1 MSAKV
6 DVFHVPLVS
15 KRLILHLI
23 FGQQL
28 TAFNELMAYT
38 ASSCV
43 ARLRQIKRMKHC
55 CDKQTLI
62 TSDYRTLVTKLG
74 QGFFVTCPYLD
85 ATDNEDSPR
94 LC

>member
-6 DVFHVPLVS
+6 NEFHVSLVG
-15 KRLILHLI
+15 KKLILHLI

-43 ARLRQIKRMKHC
+43 ARLRQIKRVKHC

-62 TSDYRTLVTKLG
+62 TLINALVFSKL
-74 QGFFVTCPYLD
+74 FYCSFV
-85 ATDNEDSPR
+85 
-94 LC
+94 

>member
-28 TAFNELMAYT
+28 TPFNELIAYT

-43 ARLRQIKRMKHC
+43 ARLRQIKRVKHR

-62 TSDYRTLVTKLG
+62 TSDYRTFTKLG
-74 QGFFVTCPYLD
+74 QGFFVTCPCLD

>member
-28 TAFNELMAYT
+28 TNQN
-38 ASSCV
+38 S
-43 ARLRQIKRMKHC
+43 QIKRVKHC

-74 QGFFVTCPYLD
+74 QGFFVTCPCLD

>member
-6 DVFHVPLVS
+6 NEFHVSLVG
-15 KRLILHLI
+15 KKLILHLI

-43 ARLRQIKRMKHC
+43 ARLRQIKRVKHC

-62 TSDYRTLVTKLG
+62 TLIDALVFSK
-74 QGFFVTCPYLD
+74 FFLLFACL
-85 ATDNEDSPR
+85 E
-94 LC
+94 